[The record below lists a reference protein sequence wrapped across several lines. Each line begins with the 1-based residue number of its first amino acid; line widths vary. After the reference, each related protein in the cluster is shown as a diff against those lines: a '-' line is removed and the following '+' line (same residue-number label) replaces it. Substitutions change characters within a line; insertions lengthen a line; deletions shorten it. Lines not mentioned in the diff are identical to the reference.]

1 MDRRKAILTIL
12 GFAALSNLSLTWV
25 RDGTSADDTNTI
37 ESLYHEVRGNSLK
50 WEEPTEMWFDF
61 GKLETFGVRW
71 KGESVKFSM
80 QEIWDALAGRKE
92 G

>member
-25 RDGTSADDTNTI
+25 RDGTSADDTYTEDI
-37 ESLYHEVRGNSLK
+37 FST
-50 WEEPTEMWFDF
+50 WEEPTEMYFDF
-61 GKLETFGVRW
+61 GQLETFEVRW
-71 KGESVKFSM
+71 KGESVKFPV